1 MIAGQTWN
9 TADERVQNKE
19 RSRGATKA
27 RRNGDELKRPVVDL
41 LQSRSLK
48 NEFAWVDKEN
58 QDKVKKKKG
67 AERGRTFFV
76 SLSSLICPKV
86 VPADTPLAASAGEI
100 CDGVQARQKL
110 SIFLGACLG
119 VEDAEEQIR
128 LPISTRKCLGDE
140 LILLSSPWFS

>member
-58 QDKVKKKKG
+58 EERVKKKG
-67 AERGRTFFV
+67 QERRNDEP
-76 SLSSLICPKV
+76 SLYL
-86 VPADTPLAASAGEI
+86 
-100 CDGVQARQKL
+100 
-110 SIFLGACLG
+110 
-119 VEDAEEQIR
+119 
-128 LPISTRKCLGDE
+128 
-140 LILLSSPWFS
+140 